1 MTVFQATCKAL
12 RFQLRGTSLSCRG
25 SGGPS
30 SQLGRPQGK
39 DKGTATEQGRGS
51 IWGPGWHPVGAGWPG
66 EACAS
71 PLHLS
76 VPSLKK
82 QQYDILRKLMRG
94 SKGQNKQKYFN
105 CCIKHCHVSLNF
117 GVGSLGLNPSS
128 TTC

>member
-82 QQYDILRKLMRG
+82 QQYDSFQLHYLQRNLLI
-94 SKGQNKQKYFN
+94 SFKQK
-105 CCIKHCHVSLNF
+105 KATL
-117 GVGSLGLNPSS
+117 LPRKE
-128 TTC
+128 